1 MLVKRKNQD
10 PEDQIQEKIAG
21 KIADLPLALSLR
33 EIIEGILGEVDREVL
48 VMRSPEDTKEERE
61 VIVEITGDQELRLL

>member
-10 PEDQIQEKIAG
+10 PEDPIQEKIAG

-33 EIIEGILGEVDREVL
+33 EIIE